1 MADKITIT
9 NTLSVETIYTDAD
22 TRTFNLPNP
31 RAGLSS
37 ADITA
42 LSDYLAENNLLIGDK
57 TGAQF
62 GRITKATKISKE
74 TTLLD
79 ITS

>member
-9 NTLSVETIYTDAD
+9 NTLRVETIYTDAD

-31 RAGLSS
+31 KAGLSS

-62 GRITKATKISKE
+62 GRITKATKVSKE

-79 ITS
+79 ISS

>member
-1 MADKITIT
+1 MADKITMT
-9 NTLSVETIYTDAD
+9 TTLSVETIYTDAD

-37 ADITA
+37 ADITN
-42 LSDYLAENNLLIGDK
+42 LSNYLAENNLLIGDK

>member
-37 ADITA
+37 ADITN

-62 GRITKATKISKE
+62 GRIMKATKVSKE

>member
-22 TRTFNLPNP
+22 TRTFSLPNP
-31 RAGLSS
+31 KAGLSS
-37 ADITA
+37 ADITN

-62 GRITKATKISKE
+62 GRITKATKVSKE